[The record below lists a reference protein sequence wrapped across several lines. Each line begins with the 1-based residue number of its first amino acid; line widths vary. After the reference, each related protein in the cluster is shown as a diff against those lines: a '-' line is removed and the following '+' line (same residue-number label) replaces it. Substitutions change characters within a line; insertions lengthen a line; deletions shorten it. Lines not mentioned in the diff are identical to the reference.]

1 MQIITLYLAHPIGCA
16 FVFRLVANK
25 GGLMS
30 NLLTPYA
37 IDVFEPIAKWTSLG
51 VVLALIVCAIAVF
64 FAKKNY
70 FPKFC
75 KLALFGL
82 LIYLLVVGITGLIM
96 EIAKSFDPTYVE
108 ENYMDRQAVTKYIF
122 IPITCLLFLLLLTAI
137 CTAIVNKKSKTDNV
151 KANVKKTLAIFGI
164 IDLACLVAVGV
175 LLTVYFEQV
184 KEWYTTL
191 NQPVLYVSS
200 ALVIVIII
208 ALSFLLDKNNSPL
221 NTRCL
226 SLAGVTVAM
235 SFGLSYIKIFEMPQG
250 GSITLF
256 SLLPVMIFSY
266 IYGTKKG
273 VFVCLIYGVL
283 QAIQDPWIIHPA
295 QFLLDYP
302 VAFAAIG
309 LSGAFA
315 NLKSF
320 NKLPQVAFLLGG
332 ILAGVIR
339 FLSHVLSGV
348 FAFASTYAGDLD
360 SWLYSLGYNSFVFID
375 LAIVLAVGMVV
386 FSSKSFLKELKKY

>member
-1 MQIITLYLAHPIGCA
+1 M
-16 FVFRLVANK
+16 
-25 GGLMS
+25 
-30 NLLTPYA
+30 
-37 IDVFEPIAKWTSLG
+37 
-51 VVLALIVCAIAVF
+51 
-64 FAKKNY
+64 
-70 FPKFC
+70 
-75 KLALFGL
+75 
-82 LIYLLVVGITGLIM
+82 
-96 EIAKSFDPTYVE
+96 
-108 ENYMDRQAVTKYIF
+108 
-122 IPITCLLFLLLLTAI
+122 
-137 CTAIVNKKSKTDNV
+137 
-151 KANVKKTLAIFGI
+151 
-164 IDLACLVAVGV
+164 
-175 LLTVYFEQV
+175 TVYFEQV

-283 QAIQDPWIIHPA
+283 QAIQDPFIVHPA

-302 VAFAAIG
+302 VAFCSIA
-309 LSGAFA
+309 LSGMFTDL
-315 NLKSF
+315 NVLE
-320 NKLPQVAFLLGG
+320 KLPRLKFALS
-332 ILAGVIR
+332 AGLTGLFRYV
-339 FLSHVLSGV
+339 SHTLSGV
-348 FAFASTYAGDLD
+348 FAFGAYSMDAGEQNFLLFSATYNT
-360 SWLYSLGYNSFVFID
+360 YVFID
-375 LAIVLAVGMVV
+375 IALVIVIGLIML
-386 FSSKSFLKELKKY
+386 SNKSFQNELLKVDKSN